1 MFYEPLVV
9 NNIPYRAYIG
19 KCKSYHRH
27 WHSELELLICLEGQ
41 LQVQMEG
48 CQYLLRTGDA
58 IVLPGYEMHMVTAI
72 GEDTRRIAVAFGYTL
87 LGKEY
92 LSVQNTCAYLPAA
105 QQPPELRQCLDTICR
120 YLSQYGCVCP
130 ENEWQLRGS
139 LCLLAGF
146 LRTLPQTRTIPEDMQ
161 SRIRRLESIY
171 SVLEFV
177 SQHYAQRICVD
188 EAAEHAGYATTY
200 FCKQFK
206 NIIGTSF
213 HQYLTRYRIS
223 TACIL
228 LEDPNIPI
236 HEVAARTGFSSSK
249 LFCRTFKEIT
259 GRTPTQYQ
267 SLGPEDKD
275 ADWLV

>member
-19 KCKSYHRH
+19 ICKNYRRH

-41 LQVQMEG
+41 LQVQTESS
-48 CQYLLRTGDA
+48 QFTLHPGDA
-58 IVLPGYEMHMVTAI
+58 IFLPGYEMHMVTSVS
-72 GEDTRRIAVAFGYTL
+72 EDTRRIAVAFGYAL
-87 LGKEY
+87 LGKEF
-92 LSVQNTCAYLPAA
+92 LNIQNTCVYLPAA
-105 QQPPELRQCLDTICR
+105 QQPPEARQCLDTICR
-120 YLSQYGCVCP
+120 VLTQYGCVCP

-146 LRTLPQTRTIPEDMQ
+146 LRTLPPQRSIPEDMQ
-161 SRIRRLESIY
+161 SRIRRLGSIY
-171 SVLEFV
+171 DVLEFV
-177 SQHYAQRICVD
+177 GQHYAERITVE
-188 EAAEHAGYATTY
+188 EAAAHAGYATTY

-206 NIIGTSF
+206 NIIGMSF
-213 HQYLTRYRIS
+213 HHYLTRYRIS
-223 TACIL
+223 TACIF

-236 HEVAARTGFSSSK
+236 HEVAARSGFSSSK
-249 LFCRTFKEIT
+249 LFCRTFKEVT

-267 SLGPEDKD
+267 SLGPEEKD